1 MINKN
6 IKEMNV
12 DDILTPEKYNEEVKK
27 EYEIVF
33 PTARLLPG
41 VEKLINHLKN
51 KNIPI
56 GISTGSSNEA
66 FDMKTKNLSDFFSQF
81 DFIVKCGSDP
91 DVKLGKPAADA
102 FEVARTRFSPAPES
116 EKFSFGWK

>member
-1 MINKN
+1 
-6 IKEMNV
+6 MNV
-12 DDILTPEKYNEEVKK
+12 QDILTPEKYNDEVKK

-51 KNIPI
+51 KSIPI

-66 FDMKTKNLSDFFSQF
+66 FDMKTKNLSDFFAQF

-102 FEVARTRFSPAPES
+102 FEVARKRFNPAPES
-116 EKFSFGWK
+116 EL

>member
-1 MINKN
+1 MINNN

-56 GISTGSSNEA
+56 GISTGSSN
-66 FDMKTKNLSDFFSQF
+66 
-81 DFIVKCGSDP
+81 
-91 DVKLGKPAADA
+91 
-102 FEVARTRFSPAPES
+102 
-116 EKFSFGWK
+116 